1 MLSRNERGFTLP
13 ELLITVVLMG
23 LVMSGISTALIQA
36 LKIPSDG
43 RARSNAATARTFATT
58 TMSDDI
64 ANAKLVETLKPGT
77 PNGDEYRVASTCN
90 TNAAPDRLYRL
101 TWHDGSRVEYRL
113 RYSSY
118 NPATARV
125 ELQRSDGGD
134 FETLIAGFCKLS
146 PVDPVLDVLTL
157 TPGGDTIDGEDEAED
172 GEDGNFNPES
182 AYANRR
188 LRAEFKFRDT
198 PDDAP
203 TKVNI
208 EAAPR
213 SDCWPAGATP
223 GGLDPQLPDC
233 DNTPTTTV
241 P

>member
-1 MLSRNERGFTLP
+1 MERRNERGFTLP
-13 ELLITVVLMG
+13 ELLVTVVLTG
-23 LVMSGISTALIQA
+23 LVMSGIATALIQGM
-36 LKIPSDG
+36 KIPSEG

-64 ANAKLVETLKPGT
+64 ANAKLVETLKAGT
-77 PNGDEYRVASTCN
+77 PDGEEYRVASTCN

-101 TWHDGSRVEYRL
+101 TWHDGTRVDYQL
-113 RYSSY
+113 QYSSY
-118 NPATARV
+118 NPTTARV

-134 FETLIAGFCKLS
+134 FETLIEGYCKLS

-157 TPGGDTIDGEDEAED
+157 TPGGDTIDGDDESEGGED
-172 GEDGNFNPES
+172 GEFNPES

-213 SDCWPAGATP
+213 SDCWPAGVTP

>member
-1 MLSRNERGFTLP
+1 MVSRNERGFTLP
-13 ELLITVVLMG
+13 ELLVTIVLTG
-23 LVMSGISTALIQA
+23 VVMSGIATALIQG
-36 LKIPSDG
+36 LKIPSEG
-43 RARSNAATARTFATT
+43 SARSNAATARTFATT

-77 PNGDEYRVASTCN
+77 PDGEEYRVASTCN

-101 TWHDGSRVEYRL
+101 TWHDDTQVEYRL

-125 ELQRSDGGD
+125 ELQRGDGGG
-134 FETLIAGFCKLS
+134 FETLIEGYCKLS

-157 TPGGDTIDGEDEAED
+157 TPGGDTIDGDDESDD
-172 GEDGNFNPES
+172 GDFNPES
-182 AYANRR
+182 GYANRR

-203 TKVNI
+203 TRVNI

-213 SDCWPAGATP
+213 SDCWPAGVTP

-233 DNTPTTTV
+233 DNTPVSFET